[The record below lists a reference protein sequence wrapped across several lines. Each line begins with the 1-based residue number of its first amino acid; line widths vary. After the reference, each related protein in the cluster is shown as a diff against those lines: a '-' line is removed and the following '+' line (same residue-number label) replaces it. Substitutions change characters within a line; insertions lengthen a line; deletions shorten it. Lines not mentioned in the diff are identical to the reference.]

1 MHPHPPRD
9 VIDLDSEE
17 DTDGQEDSDNSFFD
31 NYLNEEVSSVHIS
44 PVPGRT
50 PVPYSSGPR
59 TAVSPYDACLAEILE
74 VFPDISREHVQS
86 LHNDLN
92 LQNDPYAQTAA
103 QVLIERILDG
113 GKYPKEKDR
122 IKELKRKRSDRNS
135 DEEEA
140 ARWKYADMRDNAM
153 EYSKVAK
160 VALNEAFEYVP
171 SKFINEKFK
180 EHSHYYG
187 TFFAILE
194 AERSIRTAV
203 NPPYAP
209 LRSRRV
215 TSGRTSAA
223 LMVELRQDGYEFEE
237 LKREIDSAQQRR
249 NREEEKLNAANKIKK
264 AQEAQDKEHR
274 ARGEVMDCGCC
285 FDTVTILKIT
295 HCNGDEP
302 HFFCLECAQQNAN
315 TDIGNSRY
323 ALRCMD
329 GSGCTASFSRQ
340 ERERFL
346 DAKSIEKIERLQ
358 QQDEI
363 RLADLQNLCT
373 CPFCDFAAICP
384 PIEEDKEFRC
394 HNPECEE
401 VSCRLCKTK
410 SHIPLSCDEFKKENG
425 VSERRVIEEAR
436 TEALIRTCG
445 KCKVRILKE
454 DGCNKV
460 ICTKCYAVLC
470 DYCGKDI
477 TKQMYNHFDGQ
488 GRAPPGV
495 NTDDKTGKCPLYD
508 ESHKRKDQQ
517 VDKAEKEAMA
527 KVRAEHPDLSEDDLK
542 IKFAKGVQ
550 SSRNQNHGDH
560 HHHAHEIY
568 GNIPPLHN
576 HHHRHHAQGM
586 REAAM
591 AAIQNREPNAALNA
605 MFEGVGDMLDEFGGV
620 APHAMQ
626 QAREQGRQAR
636 EQIRAVHQQA
646 HRQQMQLQYQKEM
659 LARQQRQ
666 AAQLA
671 QQQDALL
678 QQEALRGDRQRHL
691 EQAHRTAGLNEAG
704 QTHKARMA
712 PMGDSV
718 FAPFL
723 NGPQAA
729 DALRPR
735 QNDQAFGNNT
745 GLQNVGIADDVRAR
759 RQPNGIRQRTGEEN
773 LHGLRGAIDLDP
785 PIHRREVNDSRRPTA
800 QLNAER
806 TAEGRPYD
814 VNSFDLDPSPRLPG
828 EYLRAPRRRNA
839 AGPGDF
845 NPWVAGANDEA
856 YL

>member
-1 MHPHPPRD
+1 MDRHPPRD
-9 VIDLDSEE
+9 VIDIDSEE

-31 NYLNEEVSSVHIS
+31 NYLNDHVSGVHIS
-44 PVPGRT
+44 PVPSRT
-50 PVPYSSGPR
+50 PALYSNGPL
-59 TAVSPYDACLAEILE
+59 TAVSPYETCLAEIVE

-86 LHNDLN
+86 LYNDLN
-92 LQNDPYAQTAA
+92 HQDGPYAQTAA
-103 QVLIERILDG
+103 QVLIEKVLDG

-140 ARWKYADMRDNAM
+140 ARWKYVDMRDNAL

-160 VALNEAFEYVP
+160 AALQEAFEYVP

-194 AERSIRTAV
+194 AERSIKTAV
-203 NPPYAP
+203 NPPFAA
-209 LRSRRV
+209 LKARRV
-215 TSGRTSAA
+215 TSGRTSTAM
-223 LMVELRQDGYEFEE
+223 MVELSEDGYDFEE

-249 NREEEKLNAANKIKK
+249 TRENAKIKEALEFK
-264 AQEAQDKEHR
+264 NAEAAQDREHR

-302 HFFCLECAQQNAN
+302 HFFCLDCAQQNAN
-315 TDIGNSRY
+315 TDIGNTRY
-323 ALRCMD
+323 GLRCMD
-329 GSGCTASFSRQ
+329 GSGCTATFSRQ

-346 DAKSIEKIERLQ
+346 DAKTIEKIERLQ

-363 RLADLQNLCT
+363 RLADLANLCT

-384 PIEEDKEFRC
+384 PVEEDKEFRC

-401 VSCRLCKTK
+401 ISCRLCKAR

-517 VDKAEKEAMA
+517 VDMAEKEAMA

-550 SSRNQNHGDH
+550 SSSNRHHGDH
-560 HHHAHEIY
+560 HHHVHAFI
-568 GNIPPLHN
+568 GDLPPHHD
-576 HHHRHHAQGM
+576 HHHRHQGHGLG
-586 REAAM
+586 EAAM
-591 AAIQNREPNAALNA
+591 AALYNREDGAALNV
-605 MFEGVGDMLDEFGGV
+605 MFDGGGNVLDEFGAI
-620 APHAMQ
+620 APHAVQ

-636 EQIRAVHQQA
+636 DQMRAAHQHA
-646 HRQQMQLQYQKEM
+646 RQQQQQY
-659 LARQQRQ
+659 QRQ
-666 AAQLA
+666 AALLR
-671 QQQDALL
+671 QQQAALL
-678 QQEALRGDRQRHL
+678 QQQALGEDLQRRL
-691 EQAHRTAGLNEAG
+691 QQARRTGGLNQAAQAHRA
-704 QTHKARMA
+704 HMA
-712 PMGDSV
+712 DDPM
-718 FAPFL
+718 FAPL
-723 NGPQAA
+723 LYGPQAA
-729 DALRPR
+729 DVLRAR
-735 QNDQAFGNNT
+735 QNDQVFGNNARAPNSDIPD
-745 GLQNVGIADDVRAR
+745 GLRAR
-759 RQPNGIRQRTGEEN
+759 RQPNDVRQRVLEERLN
-773 LHGLRGAIDLDP
+773 GLGGAIDLDP
-785 PIHRREVNDSRRPTA
+785 PTQRRELDDFRRRTA
-800 QLNAER
+800 ELSAERNAER
-806 TAEGRPYD
+806 VAERRPYEVD
-814 VNSFDLDPSPRLPG
+814 SFNLDPPLPMPG
-828 EYLRAPRRRNA
+828 EYPRGPRRRNPVT
-839 AGPGDF
+839 PGGF
-845 NPWVAGANDEA
+845 NPWVAGANDQA